1 MYNLKLELPSQV
13 QASLNEEDCKA
24 WMDAYNKAIK
34 GVDEPTPNDIMAA
47 RKAAWYSVKDAPSS
61 FSFCIKAAADSVD
74 KTGEVMSVDTV
85 KRRLDSFIEY
95 GGNINWNHQN
105 YNIGVVWGWEPIR
118 FESEHGEMVDGVQV
132 WGNLFGGDLVY
143 DEARK
148 RFTEGMNSLSIG
160 GEADNMRFVCDE
172 KGCYTKRDV
181 RQLLEISLTSHPA
194 NKDATLVWYN
204 KDASFTKS
212 ADSFRLSVS
221 EYTIH
226 KSESECPILMMRKEL
241 RARGLDAH
249 ARKGGCFIKCS
260 EDGMD
265 NVAGI
270 VKSAGY
276 NLFGVAIMDGKG
288 MGLYVHDH
296 DSFVKSKFKR
306 AYSEG
311 WVDKDGVVSDTMPES
326 FFKSLYRKGVICKDC
341 GIYRIQYIP
350 N

>member
-1 MYNLKLELPSQV
+1 MYESRFELPSQV
-13 QASLNEEDCKA
+13 QASLNEDDCKE
-24 WMDAYNKAIK
+24 WMEAYNKAIK
-34 GVDEPTPNDIMAA
+34 GADNPTPKDIMAA
-47 RKAAWYSVKDAPSS
+47 RRAAWFSVKDAPSS

-74 KTGEVMSVDTV
+74 ITGEVMTVDTV
-85 KRRLDSFIEY
+85 KKRLDSFIEY
-95 GGNINWNHQN
+95 GGNINWDHQN

-118 FESEHGEMVDGVQV
+118 FESEHGDMVDGVQV

-160 GEADNMRFVCDE
+160 GEADNKRFVCDE

-212 ADSFRLSVS
+212 SDGLRLSIS

-226 KSESECPILMMRKEL
+226 KSETECPILMMKKQL
-241 RARGLDAH
+241 RALGLDAH

-260 EDGMD
+260 SDDVDDVQDAVRG
-265 NVAGI
+265 AGFD
-270 VKSAGY
+270 
-276 NLFGVAIMDGKG
+276 LLTPAIDDLGQ
-288 MGLYVHDH
+288 GLYVHDYE
-296 DSFVKSKFKR
+296 SFVKSKFKQ
-306 AYSEG
+306 AYSNG
-311 WVDKDGVVSDTMPES
+311 WVDKDGIVTDSVPKS
-326 FFKSLYRKGVICKDC
+326 FFKSLYSKGVICRDC
-341 GIYRIQYIP
+341 GIYRIRYHT
-350 N
+350 